1 MRRRSWNG
9 AKLAIGIGVLLLVT
23 VVSAVAGWGTLREIG
38 EGSGRSAVQDYLA
51 GDGHRFRS
59 DDGGFAVLLPE
70 VPEERVS
77 TIDLADGATEI
88 RGVQASLGDDRKV
101 RVSWLDLESSPT
113 ADEAAFVLPAVAVF
127 VGQDVEST
135 PTEGA
140 MREGTEHP
148 TYDFVLEVL
157 GDPAV
162 EQPTTVVDA
171 RLILVESRIFL
182 FRVEGTDLAP
192 EILDFVATEFELRS

>member
-88 RGVQASLGDDRKV
+88 RGVQASLGDDRIA
-101 RVSWLDLESSPT
+101 T
-113 ADEAAFVLPAVAVF
+113 A
-127 VGQDVEST
+127 
-135 PTEGA
+135 
-140 MREGTEHP
+140 
-148 TYDFVLEVL
+148 
-157 GDPAV
+157 
-162 EQPTTVVDA
+162 
-171 RLILVESRIFL
+171 
-182 FRVEGTDLAP
+182 
-192 EILDFVATEFELRS
+192 